1 MFGFPGEKKKI
12 NGEKKNLKSRG
23 HVLLFFGPSAPG
35 SAHTHSLVMAED
47 GPPAGPEF
55 SAGGSGDFSHTEARL
70 GVPNLQ
76 DLRGMLRVTVC
87 AVRHIPLV
95 PAPQPPTTLDAAPDG
110 DAASPP
116 ARKGEG
122 ESPPRRG
129 RGLRGSPY
137 LKMQLGL
144 HQFQTMDPAF
154 VAPIEEGAEP
164 ELEWGE
170 TLSFELSGD
179 MRELRVFLMNWMW
192 PFAKGPQGFV
202 RIPIG
207 ELANNKWANATRM
220 LTKRLLTGKDETPLK
235 CKNEYTNIE
244 FRVVYEPGSSMLL
257 SSSAIDQEA
266 PVLHTGAMMTCQ
278 LCRRWVFV
286 TARPTPSLEKKAI
299 KVKSQRKIL
308 LWLRDYNIQGA
319 LHVARL
325 EVPRS
330 QFALPAFVF
339 GPEATFSGPVR
350 NFVAVVMQDT
360 ALKERLGEMKAL
372 NHCQKLNSWTP
383 IYCSAEGRGDGLV
396 EAVRY
401 RASPPASS

>member
-1 MFGFPGEKKKI
+1 M
-12 NGEKKNLKSRG
+12 
-23 HVLLFFGPSAPG
+23 
-35 SAHTHSLVMAED
+35 MED

-55 SAGGSGDFSHTEARL
+55 SAGGHGDFSHAEAHREADR